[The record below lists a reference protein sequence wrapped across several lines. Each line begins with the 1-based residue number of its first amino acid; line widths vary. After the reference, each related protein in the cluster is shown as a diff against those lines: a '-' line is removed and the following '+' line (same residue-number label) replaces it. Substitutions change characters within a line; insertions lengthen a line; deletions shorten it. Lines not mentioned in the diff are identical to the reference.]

1 MSQENKKKL
10 YKNKYLSFNNKVFI
24 KTIKRKLKKRINPFK
39 RITKFLKRKRRTKL
53 FFFRHIHIIKKVKR
67 FQKRKA
73 FKAYFFKL
81 KENNN
86 ILVANSSKTRPIS
99 FTTYK
104 DGKPLKR
111 FTLQKRRKKKWS
123 FVRFYRYGQ
132 KLKAYRKIKQK
143 RIIKNNFFNILKAK
157 HNLLTKYKKGSSYVQ
172 LLPTPE
178 KILTNKVTL
187 YKPYK
192 FRRFFKSSL
201 HTYAYQFLA
210 KQLLNKV
217 YGGINEKLLT
227 EVARSK
233 NTKINKNK
241 LIISTLERRLD
252 VLIFRMGL
260 TQSIFESQQLISHG
274 FVTVNNKVISVRD
287 YFVEPQDLI
296 QVNYTKPAFDQSI
309 LRSKIKNFIENNQK
323 NISFFYKELNRINKL
338 SALQRRK
345 YNILPIIRL
354 ANNKL
359 KLKAL
364 PKKVISFRKI
374 KDLLFLIKTRIKQKI
389 KFSYIKLL
397 SYLWTIYRPIYS
409 LNNERTNK
417 IIFKNFKN
425 KKRIFRKNKVN
436 IKKLNK
442 FRLISKF
449 VSQILTVKNNRLGV
463 MSLRSFMKD
472 WNKFNKINVKRNSL
486 KYIKP
491 LNLKLKNYKYP
502 KYLQIN
508 FKTKSA
514 ILLSYPKLEQ
524 IPLSFKVQNKLKFIN
539 QYLKI
544 A

>member
-24 KTIKRKLKKRINPFK
+24 KTIKRKLKKKINPFK
-39 RITKFLKRKRRTKL
+39 RITKILKRKRRTKL
-53 FFFRHIHIIKKVKR
+53 FFFRYIHIIKKVKR

-73 FKAYFFKL
+73 FKAFFFKL
-81 KENNN
+81 QENNN
-86 ILVANSSKTRPIS
+86 VLTANSSKTRPIS

-143 RIIKNNFFNILKAK
+143 RIIKTNFFNILKAK
-157 HNLLTKYKKGSSYVQ
+157 HNLLTRYKKGTNNVQ
-172 LLPTPE
+172 VLPIPE

-217 YGGINEKLLT
+217 YGGINKKLLSA
-227 EVARSK
+227 VAQSK
-233 NTKINKNK
+233 NSKIKKNT
-241 LIISTLERRLD
+241 LLISTLERRLD

-296 QVNYTKPAFDQSI
+296 QVSYTKPGFEHSI
-309 LRSKIKNFIENNQK
+309 LRNKIKNFIANNQK
-323 NISFFYKELNRINKL
+323 NISYFYKELNRINKI
-338 SALQRRK
+338 SALQKRK
-345 YNILPIIRL
+345 YNILPLIRL

-374 KDLLFLIKTRIKQKI
+374 KDLLFLIKTKIKQKI

-409 LNNERTNK
+409 LKNEKNNK

-425 KKRIFRKNKVN
+425 KKIIFRKNKVN
-436 IKKLNK
+436 IKKINK
-442 FRLISKF
+442 LRLIKNF
-449 VSQILTVKNNRLGV
+449 INNILAIKNNHLGV
-463 MSLRSFMKD
+463 MSLRSFMKN
-472 WNKFNKINVKRNSL
+472 WNKFNKINVKRNTL

-491 LNLKLKNYKYP
+491 LNLKYKNYKYP

-514 ILLSYPKLEQ
+514 ILLNHPKIEQ
-524 IPLSFKVQNKLKFIN
+524 IPFSFKIQNKLKFIN